1 MRLPLTLDMT
11 TTIEDLRRLLP
22 AAVGHVPFV
31 EEGSAFM
38 HREGERGW
46 RIGVSP
52 LPPLQ
57 AGLMRLDR
65 QRLDFQFEGY
75 SEDEIEAFMKRFEVY
90 FRRGGG

>member
-1 MRLPLTLDMT
+1 MTVTL
-11 TTIEDLRRLLP
+11 EDFRRLLP
-22 AAVGHVPFV
+22 AAVGHAPFA
-31 EEGSAFM
+31 EQGSTFA
-38 HREGERGW
+38 HRERERGW
-46 RIGVSP
+46 RISVSP

-75 SEDEIEAFMKRFEVY
+75 SEDEIEVFMKRFEVY